1 MPEGINLYSTREMM
15 AAIEKMLPARTFL
28 RDTFFSR
35 VETKITE
42 QIDVDYKKGKRKMA
56 PFVAPRVGGVVMDRQ
71 GFSTKTYKVPK
82 IAPERI
88 TTGEDA
94 NKRQMGENIY
104 SRKTPAERAA
114 AMVGKDL
121 SDMDEFITRRE
132 EWMCREVLLNGKV
145 TMKGIIDDK
154 TDEYIEQEVNYGF
167 DNKVVLSGDDL
178 WNNSASDPR
187 EDLKEWRRNIIKAS
201 GKAPN
206 VVIMAPDVVSAFI
219 NNPTIQKV
227 NDIRRYNF
235 GGIEPK
241 IINDAVTLVAFLPE
255 LNLEIYSYDEWFID
269 DDGSEKA
276 MIPDGLL
283 ILARVGMGKRL
294 YGAVTQLEDGG
305 FVTVEGTRIPKHL
318 LDKNNEVIITRLSSR
333 PLPVPEDVS
342 DWVVAVVL

>member
-1 MPEGINLYSTREMM
+1 MPINLYSTREMM
-15 AAIEKMLPARTFL
+15 TAIEQMMPVRTFL

-35 VETKITE
+35 VETKIAE

-71 GFSTKTYKVPK
+71 GYSTSSYKVPK

-114 AMVGKDL
+114 ALVGKDL
-121 SDMDEFITRRE
+121 SEMDEFITRRE
-132 EWMCREVLLNGKV
+132 EWMCREVLLNGKLL
-145 TMKGIIDDK
+145 MKGIIDDK
-154 TDEYIEQEVNYGF
+154 TGEYIEQEVNFGF
-167 DNKVVLSGDDL
+167 TNKVALLGSEL
-178 WNNSASDPR
+178 WSDAASDPR
-187 EDLKEWRRNIIKAS
+187 EDLKQWRLDIIKAT

-206 VVIMAPDVVSAFI
+206 VVIVASDVSSAFVNHPI
-219 NNPTIQKV
+219 IQKI

-241 IINDAVTLVAFLPE
+241 IINDAVTLVAYLPD

-269 DDGSEKA
+269 DDGVEKA
-276 MIPDGLL
+276 MMPNGNLVM
-283 ILARVGMGKRL
+283 ARVGMGKRL
-294 YGAVTQLEDGG
+294 YGAVTQLEDSG
-305 FVTVEGTRIPKHL
+305 FVTIEGERIPKHYV
-318 LDKNNEVIITRLSSR
+318 DKDNEVIKTRLSAR
-333 PLPVPEDVS
+333 PLPVPEDV
-342 DWVVAVVL
+342 DGWIVATVL